1 MAVFGVP
8 NESKVI
14 IFSLTKNILVQP
26 KLYIGVKYIN
36 IRTTINDF
44 QSHVFILCQ
53 TETYFNLIRINF
65 SLTLNN
71 SATQKNDFSR
81 TVIILSW
88 NEINFSWFQINYRS
102 T

>member
-14 IFSLTKNILVQP
+14 IFSLTENILVQP
-26 KLYIGVKYIN
+26 KLYIGVTYIN

-71 SATQKNDFSR
+71 SATQKNDFS
-81 TVIILSW
+81 
-88 NEINFSWFQINYRS
+88 
-102 T
+102 

>member
-26 KLYIGVKYIN
+26 KLYIGVTYIN
-36 IRTTINDF
+36 ICTTINDF
-44 QSHVFILCQ
+44 QPHVFILCQ
-53 TETYFNLIRINF
+53 TETYLNLIRINF

-71 SATQKNDFSR
+71 SATQKNGFSR

>member
-26 KLYIGVKYIN
+26 KLYIGVTYIN

-81 TVIILSW
+81 TVII
-88 NEINFSWFQINYRS
+88 
-102 T
+102 

>member
-1 MAVFGVP
+1 MGV
-8 NESKVI
+8 
-14 IFSLTKNILVQP
+14 T
-26 KLYIGVKYIN
+26 YIN
-36 IRTTINDF
+36 IRPTINDF

-53 TETYFNLIRINF
+53 TETYFNLTRINF
-65 SLTLNN
+65 SLALNK

-88 NEINFSWFQINYRS
+88 NEINFSWSQINYSS